1 MPGRSDIAVG
11 LVVAAFGAAII
22 LASRGLHP
30 IVGAHFGPAL
40 FPTILGIGM
49 IIGGALLI
57 KEAATA
63 GQTAQEAEWTPE
75 AAAENSVDAMR
86 HRPRYAALAWIVIG
100 TALSAWLLSP
110 IGFVP
115 YCTILLGGMMLLL
128 GVRFVPALALALPLS
143 IGIYLAFVHL
153 LLVPLPVGD
162 LYSFG

>member
-1 MPGRSDIAVG
+1 MPARSDIAVG
-11 LVVAAFGAAII
+11 LVIAAIGAAIV
-22 LASRGLHP
+22 LASRSLHP

-40 FPTILGIGM
+40 FPTILGVGM
-49 IIGGALLI
+49 IVGGALLI
-57 KEAATA
+57 KEAAMTGTRPETA
-63 GQTAQEAEWTPE
+63 GESSETVAGD
-75 AAAENSVDAMR
+75 SLDALR
-86 HRPRYAALAWIVIG
+86 HKPRYAALVWVVVG

-143 IGIYLAFVHL
+143 IGIYLVFVHL

>member
-1 MPGRSDIAVG
+1 MPARSDIAVG
-11 LVVAAFGAAII
+11 LVIAAIGAAII
-22 LASRGLHP
+22 LASRDLHP

-40 FPTILGIGM
+40 FPTILGVGM

-57 KEAATA
+57 KEAAMT
-63 GQTAQEAEWTPE
+63 GTRSR
-75 AAAENSVDAMR
+75 AAEGLSGTAAEQSLDALR
-86 HRPRYAALAWIVIG
+86 HKPRYAALVWVVAG

-110 IGFVP
+110 VGFIP

-143 IGIYLAFVHL
+143 IGIYLVFVHL

>member
-1 MPGRSDIAVG
+1 MPARSDIAVG
-11 LVVAAFGAAII
+11 LVIAAIGAAII

-40 FPTILGIGM
+40 FPTILGVGM
-49 IIGGALLI
+49 IIGGARLV
-57 KEAATA
+57 KEAAMPGTR
-63 GQTAQEAEWTPE
+63 PK
-75 AAAENSVDAMR
+75 AAEGLPETAAEQSLDALR
-86 HRPRYAALAWIVIG
+86 HKPRYAALVWVVVG
-100 TALSAWLLSP
+100 TVLSAWLLSP
-110 IGFVP
+110 VGFVP

>member
-1 MPGRSDIAVG
+1 MAVG
-11 LVVAAFGAAII
+11 LVIAAFGAAII
-22 LASRGLHP
+22 LASRSLHP
-30 IVGAHFGPAL
+30 IVGAHFGPGL

-57 KEAATA
+57 KEAAMT
-63 GQTAQEAEWTPE
+63 GTRRK
-75 AAAENSVDAMR
+75 AAEALPETHAEQSLDALR
-86 HRPRYAALAWIVIG
+86 HKPRYWALVWVVVG

-110 IGFVP
+110 VGFVP

-143 IGIYLAFVHL
+143 IGIYLVFVHL